1 MCELEEYARAAPSMA
16 EHGPD
21 PMAEEDTESDDG
33 EDSMRSGFGESDE
46 DFAEEEAEALL
57 PASLPRSVA
66 THTYHRV

>member
-1 MCELEEYARAAPSMA
+1 
-16 EHGPD
+16 
-21 PMAEEDTESDDG
+21 
-33 EDSMRSGFGESDE
+33 MRSGFGESDE